1 MTFYL
6 FLFFFLRNGTQ
17 KISGGG
23 KKKRI
28 PINCFFKFCVIG
40 GKDSMLTLWVA
51 KNLHSLFLVLCFL
64 ATVFFE

>member
-1 MTFYL
+1 MCDDIL
-6 FLFFFLRNGTQ
+6 SFFFKKWDPKNIRW
-17 KISGGG
+17 G

>member
-1 MTFYL
+1 MCDDIL
-6 FLFFFLRNGTQ
+6 SFFFLRNGTQ

-23 KKKRI
+23 KKI
-28 PINCFFKFCVIG
+28 LINWFFKFCVIG